1 MGRDMSNID
10 FNMLYHILID
20 RFVPAQSSKKG
31 RGYKGGNLK
40 GIISQLDKLQ
50 TMGVTGLLLT
60 PFVKGKAYHGYHTLD
75 FATVNPHFGSWHS
88 VDELVDEVHRRGM
101 TIYADF
107 VANHCHQDSPIFQE
121 HPEWFKRNKDGSYS
135 AFNGID
141 YLPQFDLDKAAT
153 RHFMTEQ
160 GLLLCRHGFDGLR
173 LDYAKGPSIDFWR
186 YFRKHIKATYPDV
199 QLIGEVWG
207 RPAGKRLPSALAQA
221 FRNGSMTEKEVWQKR
236 YAEVFDGV
244 LDFAF
249 QEMLTHT
256 VSRGERILENASLR
270 KAVAQHFAHYADC
283 PDFKLYLFLD
293 NHDTNRFLYECLGNL
308 SLLQEAVDFCR
319 ELPMP
324 YILYYGTEKGMTNRE
339 DIFCGKPY
347 ADEMVRQAYDPH
359 VPDVL
364 RF

>member
-1 MGRDMSNID
+1 M
-10 FNMLYHILID
+10 FYHILID

-40 GIISQLDKLQ
+40 GIISQLDTLQ
-50 TMGVTGLLLT
+50 AMGVTGLLLT

-75 FATVNPHFGSWHS
+75 FTTVNPHFGSWHT
-88 VDELVDEVHRRGM
+88 VDELVNEVHRRGM
-101 TIYADF
+101 TIIADF

-121 HPEWFKRNKDGSYS
+121 HPEWFKKNKDGSYS

-141 YLPQFDLDKAAT
+141 YLPQFDLDKAAA

-186 YFRKHIKATYPDV
+186 YFRRCIKKTFPNV

-207 RPAGKRLPSALAQA
+207 RPAGKKLPSELAK
-221 FRNGSMTEKEVWQKR
+221 RLRSKTMTEKEVWQKR

-249 QEMLTHT
+249 QELLAQTA
-256 VSRGERILENASLR
+256 RQGERIAGSAALKE
-270 KAVAQHFAHYADC
+270 AVALHFDHYADC
-283 PDFKLYLFLD
+283 PNFQLFLFLD
-293 NHDTNRFLYECLGNL
+293 NHDTNRFLHECQGDL

-319 ELPMP
+319 NLPMP

-347 ADEMVRQAYDPH
+347 ADEMVRQPYN
-359 VPDVL
+359 PDEPNIL

>member
-1 MGRDMSNID
+1 
-10 FNMLYHILID
+10 MLYHILID
-20 RFVPAQSSKKG
+20 RFVPALSSKKG

-40 GIISQLDKLQ
+40 GIISQLDALQ
-50 TMGVTGLLLT
+50 AMGVTGLLLT
-60 PFVKGKAYHGYHTLD
+60 PFFKGKAYHGYHTLD
-75 FATVNPHFGSWHS
+75 FATVNPHFGSWHT
-88 VDELVDEVHRRGM
+88 VDELVNEVHRRGM
-101 TIYADF
+101 TIIADF

-141 YLPQFDLDKAAT
+141 YLPQFDLDKAAA

-186 YFRKHIKATYPDV
+186 FFRNNIKGGFPNV

-207 RPAGKRLPSALAQA
+207 RPVDKRLPSFLAID
-221 FRNGSMTEKEVWQKR
+221 RRRGEITEQEIWQKR

-244 LDFAF
+244 LDFSF
-249 QEMLTHT
+249 QEILVKAVRH
-256 VSRGERILENASLR
+256 GERIRGNTSLC
-270 KAVAQHFAHYADC
+270 KQVEQHFAYYADC
-283 PDFKLYLFLD
+283 SNFKLYLFLD
-293 NHDTNRFLYECLGNL
+293 NHDTNRFLYECRGDL

-319 ELPMP
+319 EWPMP
-324 YILYYGTEKGMTNRE
+324 YILYYGTEKGMANKE

-347 ADEMVRQAYDPH
+347 ADEMVRLVYNPQDPN
-359 VPDVL
+359 
-364 RF
+364 RIRM